1 MCIWDTERMSA
12 FFRIY
17 CFGVVFVPALMASN
31 LSICLQL
38 MFFLFL
44 YVYLNVYG
52 DHWFSQTLKIMLHS
66 AM

>member
-17 CFGVVFVPALMASN
+17 GFGVVFVPALMASN

-38 MFFLFL
+38 MFYFFM
-44 YVYLNVYG
+44 Y
-52 DHWFSQTLKIMLHS
+52 T
-66 AM
+66 